1 MCGYCNEQF
10 VFIALRDCSN
20 HGEPSNRSIYMDVY
34 LQGVQDISIALHKFS
49 MQAVTV
55 PCVASVIL
63 CHAIDLLAVHGFESD
78 VYQELLQQQKFVSAI
93 SVACTERTGAALG
106 DQDARLK
113 ASEFAWLAKTDTY
126 LEPGCFA
133 RHSNASSDDQTCI
146 ALLNDYIAWWLEGGS
161 VPHQNLNQLMKETG
175 KLDPIEDIPEAE
187 KLLLKHRF
195 PALWFA
201 LLRTSCLPAAAKT
214 LWTIITRNPSG
225 IPDFD
230 GLDLWLQ
237 RRAVQ
242 AVYDQQGIA
251 PFLSDSKSVRT
262 ELFQYLAATRIS
274 DVDEKNAMLTALDGR
289 GFEHADPAE
298 WQWAEQQQG

>member
-10 VFIALRDCSN
+10 VFLALRDGSRP
-20 HGEPSNRSIYMDVY
+20 GEPPASEIIMDVY
-34 LQGVQDISIALHKFS
+34 LQGVQDISSALQRFS
-49 MQAVTV
+49 MQAVAT

-63 CHAIDLLAVHGFESD
+63 CHAIDLLAVHGFDSD
-78 VYQELLQQQKFVSAI
+78 VYQELLQQPKFIAAI
-93 SVACTERTGAALG
+93 SVACTEHTGAAHG

-113 ASEFAWLAKTDTY
+113 ASDLAWLAKTDTY

-133 RHSNASSDDQTCI
+133 RHSDASGDQTCI

-201 LLRTSCLPAAAKT
+201 LLRTSCLPAGAKI

-237 RRAVQ
+237 RRATQ
-242 AVYDQQGIA
+242 AVYDLQGIA
-251 PFLSDSKSVRT
+251 PFLSESQSVRT

-274 DVDEKNAMLTALDGR
+274 DVDEKNAVLTALAGR
-289 GFEHADPAE
+289 GFEYADPAE
-298 WQWAEQQQG
+298 WQWAEQHQD

>member
-10 VFIALRDCSN
+10 VFLALRDCSN
-20 HGEPSNRSIYMDVY
+20 HGEPPASEIIMDVY
-34 LQGVQDISIALHKFS
+34 LEGVQDISSALHKFS

-63 CHAIDLLAVHGFESD
+63 CHAIDLLAVHGFDSD
-78 VYQELLQQQKFVSAI
+78 VYQRLLQQPKFIAAI
-93 SVACTERTGAALG
+93 SVACAEGAEAEPCNL
-106 DQDARLK
+106 DARLE
-113 ASEFAWLAKTDTY
+113 AGEFAWLAETDTY
-126 LEPGCFA
+126 LVPDCFTQ
-133 RHSNASSDDQTCI
+133 HSNASADQTCI

-175 KLDPIEDIPEAE
+175 KLDPIEDIPETE

-201 LLRTSCLPAAAKT
+201 LLRTSCLPAGAKI

-225 IPDFD
+225 VPDFD

-237 RRAVQ
+237 RRATQ
-242 AVYDQQGIA
+242 AVYDQQGIT
-251 PFLSDSKSVRT
+251 PFLSESQSVRI

-274 DVDEKNAMLTALDGR
+274 DVEEKNAVLTALAGR
-289 GFEHADPAE
+289 GFEYAGPAE
-298 WQWAEQQQG
+298 WQWAEQHQD